1 MTSRGK
7 PFQLMTG
14 LVLSAFVIEA
24 IIMVFLSYLPPL
36 PTGLALLIDASLLSC
51 LLFPLLYWLSFRP
64 LIRQVNERQ
73 QIAKELERLNNDL
86 DNQVNTKTSQLLKA
100 NEVLILEVERRKEVE
115 EKLKATQRHM
125 LLQEKMASIGQLAAG
140 VAHEINNPIGFVSSN
155 LNTLR
160 SYIEKI
166 EKFIMS
172 QLENMPPEK
181 LTQLREKLKID
192 YILKDIPELIQESMD
207 GTERVAAIVK
217 NLKSFSRLDEEK
229 YTAVNLNDCIEDTLK
244 MIWNELKYKA
254 TVTKQFTDLPK
265 TQCFPLQLSQ
275 VFMNILV
282 NAAHSIEGQGEI
294 TIKTWHQDGII
305 NIAISDSGCGIENK
319 YFNRLFE
326 PFFTTKEVGK
336 GTGLGLSISYDIVS
350 KHNGKIFVE
359 SELGKGTTFTVQL
372 PVTSEKPR
380 N

>member
-1 MTSRGK
+1 
-7 PFQLMTG
+7 
-14 LVLSAFVIEA
+14 
-24 IIMVFLSYLPPL
+24 MVFLSYLPPL
-36 PTGLALLIDASLLSC
+36 PTGLGLLIDASLLSC

-73 QIAKELERLNNDL
+73 QIARELERLNNDL

-100 NEVLILEVERRKEVE
+100 NEVLILEVEHRKEIE
-115 EKLKATQRHM
+115 EKLKATQSQM

-172 QLENMPPEK
+172 QLENMPPGE

-192 YILKDIPELIQESMD
+192 HILKDLPELIQESID
-207 GTERVAAIVK
+207 GTARVAAIVK
-217 NLKSFSRLDEEK
+217 NLKSFSRLDDEK

-254 TVTKQFTDLPK
+254 TITKQFTDLPK

-275 VFMNILV
+275 VFINILV
-282 NAAHSIEGQGEI
+282 NAAHSIEGQGTI

-305 NIAISDSGCGIENK
+305 NIVISDSGCGIENK

-336 GTGLGLSISYDIVS
+336 GTGLGLRAY
-350 KHNGKIFVE
+350 
-359 SELGKGTTFTVQL
+359 
-372 PVTSEKPR
+372 P
-380 N
+380 